1 MHFLPRNDFENKAQY
16 KLNNIN
22 IIKNII
28 INNGCIVLDTY
39 YLNNSDIIII
49 DFGSSFWLIVHF

>member
-1 MHFLPRNDFENKAQY
+1 MHFLPRNDFENKAEY
-16 KLNNIN
+16 KLNNID

-39 YLNNSDIIII
+39 HLNNIKY
-49 DFGSSFWLIVHF
+49 